1 MLQCAAKG
9 CAATSFHR
17 SAMSTKDELKARV
30 CEAIDRRA
38 EEIVGFATHILG
50 NAEPGFREQRTSRFV
65 REQFD
70 ALGLPHKD
78 GLALTGVKAWS
89 DGGTPGPSVAVIGEL
104 DSMIVAGHPYA
115 DPETNAAHACGHHCQ
130 IAMMLG
136 VAMGLRDSGAMA
148 ELVGRVVFFAVPA
161 EELIEVEHRKQL
173 RHEGKVEFIGGKSE
187 LVRLGE
193 FDDVDM
199 AMMTHTAVTENGGKI
214 RLPGTS
220 NGLVVKHIQ
229 YLGRGAHAGGSPHK
243 GINALNAAMLG
254 LQAVHALR
262 ETFRAEDTVR
272 VHPIITHGGDAVSAV
287 PADVRMETFVRGR
300 TLEAVKQW
308 DGKVDRAL
316 RAGAMAVG
324 ASVRITTIPGYLP
337 LASNGD
343 MATIFRSNATSL
355 VGGRHVKPGEHL
367 TGSTDMGDLSH
378 LMPAI
383 HPYAMGATGTG
394 HAADY
399 LIEDYTL
406 AVINPAKAMAMTV
419 IDLLADGAAGAK
431 EVRAKAKRSLSK
443 SAYLKLMRGF
453 AREEE
458 WAEG

>member
-1 MLQCAAKG
+1 MAFAASMPLRLPLNACGAMRMFTGGIIGPYPLLQCAAKG

-50 NAEPGFREQRTSRFV
+50 NAEPGFREQKTSRFV

-148 ELVGRVVFFAVPA
+148 ELAGRVVLFAVPA
-161 EELIEVEHRKQL
+161 EELIEVEYRKAL
-173 RHEGKVEFIGGKSE
+173 RDQRKVEFIGGKSE

-229 YLGRGAHAGGSPHK
+229 YLGRGRPCRRFASQRDQRPQRRHARPPGGPRPPRNLPCRGYGPGPSHHHPWRRCSQRRARGRSH
-243 GINALNAAMLG
+243 GDLRARQNPRSG
-254 LQAVHALR
+254 QAVGR
-262 ETFRAEDTVR
+262 E
-272 VHPIITHGGDAVSAV
+272 G
-287 PADVRMETFVRGR
+287 
-300 TLEAVKQW
+300 
-308 DGKVDRAL
+308 
-316 RAGAMAVG
+316 
-324 ASVRITTIPGYLP
+324 
-337 LASNGD
+337 
-343 MATIFRSNATSL
+343 
-355 VGGRHVKPGEHL
+355 
-367 TGSTDMGDLSH
+367 
-378 LMPAI
+378 
-383 HPYAMGATGTG
+383 
-394 HAADY
+394 
-399 LIEDYTL
+399 
-406 AVINPAKAMAMTV
+406 
-419 IDLLADGAAGAK
+419 
-431 EVRAKAKRSLSK
+431 
-443 SAYLKLMRGF
+443 
-453 AREEE
+453 
-458 WAEG
+458 

>member
-1 MLQCAAKG
+1 
-9 CAATSFHR
+9 
-17 SAMSTKDELKARV
+17 MSTNDEMKVRV

-38 EEIVGFATHILG
+38 GEIVGIATHILA
-50 NAEPGFREQRTSRFV
+50 NAEPGFREQKTSRFV

-70 ALGLPHKD
+70 TLGLPHRD
-78 GLALTGVKAWS
+78 GLALTGVKAWA
-89 DGGTPGPSVAVIGEL
+89 DGGTPGPSLAVIGEL

-115 DPETNAAHACGHHCQ
+115 DPETDAAHACGHHCQ

-148 ELVGRVVFFAVPA
+148 DLTGRVVLFAVPA
-161 EELIEVEHRKQL
+161 EELIEVEHRKGL
-173 RHEGKVEFIGGKSE
+173 RHEGKLEFIGGKSE

-193 FDDVDM
+193 FDDIDM
-199 AMMTHTAVTENGGKI
+199 AMMIHTAVTESNGKI
-214 RLPGTS
+214 KLPGTN

-243 GINALNAAMLG
+243 GINALNAAILG

-262 ETFRAEDTVR
+262 ETFRDEDTVR

-300 TLEAVKQW
+300 SIEVVKEW
-308 DGKVDRAL
+308 DRKVDRAL
-316 RAGAMAVG
+316 RAGAMAMG
-324 ASVRITTIPGYLP
+324 ARVRITTIPGYLP
-337 LASNGD
+337 LANNTD
-343 MATIFRSNATSL
+343 MTALFRHNAVSV
-355 VGGRHVKPGEHL
+355 VGGRHVRPGEHV
-367 TGSTDMGDLSH
+367 TSSTDMGDLSH

-383 HPYAMGATGTG
+383 HPYAGGATGTG
-394 HAADY
+394 HGADY

-406 AVINPAKAMAMTV
+406 AVLNPAKVMAMTI
-419 IDLLADGAAGAK
+419 IDLLADDAAGAK
-431 EVRAKAKRSLSK
+431 KVKAKAKRSLSK
-443 SAYLKLMRGF
+443 NAYLKLMRGF

-458 WAEG
+458 WSEG